1 MTYNIDGIHIVVQ
14 GEYPISEEEV
24 KACVKF
30 TKEHIILKYST
41 FMQLDKIFLIRS
53 SQAGSISI
61 HFICVKE
68 DVLLFK

>member
-1 MTYNIDGIHIVVQ
+1 MTYNINGIHIVVQ
-14 GEYPISEEEV
+14 GEYPISEEEI
-24 KACVKF
+24 KACIKF
-30 TKEHIILKYST
+30 TKEHIILNYST
-41 FMQLDKIFLIRS
+41 FMQLDKMFLIRS